1 MAIDDTLLDR
11 ITWNPEILAG
21 KPIIRGRRVAVEHV
35 LEMLAAGMTHGEI
48 LEEFEFMEAED
59 IRACLTYAY
68 RHVSGWS
75 IYEYGFMRT

>member
-1 MAIDDTLLDR
+1 MTDTLCWTVSL
-11 ITWNPEILAG
+11 G
-21 KPIIRGRRVAVEHV
+21 IRRYWQESQLSAVGESQSNTS
-35 LEMLAAGMTHGEI
+35 LRMLAAGMTHGEI